1 MAPFA
6 ALEDSLASQEFAFD
20 EEADEV
26 CKDVELNCIINAIS
40 LHQKKS
46 SVIVVLDECQGFS
59 DRDWDLTLA
68 IAKHFEKHGKFLML
82 IACRPLQS
90 RKYKPNFRDAS
101 PCYE

>member
-68 IAKHFEKHGKFLML
+68 IAKHF
-82 IACRPLQS
+82 A
-90 RKYKPNFRDAS
+90 DAS
-101 PCYE
+101 